1 MFPLSYLTGHKFQ
14 DYIEK
19 MKYNNLRTKNM
30 RSLYFVGTS
39 PGGKIRTGDFSS
51 TSIASGILDT
61 VIYIRKTEQYGEE

>member
-1 MFPLSYLTGHKFQ
+1 MFPLSYLTGNKFQ

-19 MKYNNLRTKNM
+19 VQYNNMRTKDM
-30 RSLYFVGTS
+30 RNLYFVGTS
-39 PGGKIRTGDFSS
+39 PGEKIRTGDFSS